1 MSITW
6 GTEFRDSS
14 ARNKALAG
22 ENLYKSHWSL
32 RSSSREQNGSTKS
45 EYPRASQHDLGWRA
59 QRTTSLLPVAGDL
72 FFLYFPLLITRL
84 PYLWNPSYRN
94 YPPSSPLS
102 A

>member
-14 ARNKALAG
+14 ARNKAFAG

-45 EYPRASQHDLGWRA
+45 EYPRASQHDLGWTA
-59 QRTTSLLPVAGDL
+59 QRTTSLLPVARGL
-72 FFLYFPLLITRL
+72 FSLDSPLCRTRL
-84 PYLWNPSYRN
+84 LDMWRRWYVRHSR
-94 YPPSSPLS
+94 YP
-102 A
+102 